1 MVTTDSSHYGIIL
14 ETWNGGDKEIFY
26 LEYKEEDLTSFDSVR
41 KTHKLSNQKGSDQLV
56 SANSSRVWMSQEVS
70 NVRRVV
76 KDWKVCQNFVK
87 SVS

>member
-1 MVTTDSSHYGIIL
+1 M
-14 ETWNGGDKEIFY
+14 
-26 LEYKEEDLTSFDSVR
+26 TSFDSVR
-41 KTHKLSNQKGSDQLV
+41 KTHKLSNHKGSDQLV